1 MGSLRKQK
9 KNCFLNTN
17 ISNIFYEKVYRSK
30 GVNITIK
37 KCSKFSDSNLPDIK
51 CTKVQQKIFDPTK
64 FELQYK
70 DFKFKIKRN
79 ILLYHPKLS
88 CRYDLEFK
96 ENYSLSYST

>member
-9 KNCFLNTN
+9 KNCFVNTN

-51 CTKVQQKIFDPTK
+51 CTKVQQKIFDRTK

-79 ILLYHPKLS
+79 ILCYITQNVLV
-88 CRYDLEFK
+88 DMI
-96 ENYSLSYST
+96 